1 EDDLILEATLSDG
14 RAALRRVKTAAA
26 LESALEALF
35 ELPPLPSI
43 PPRDTSGTHS
53 EVGARLDT
61 QDPAL
66 TSASASAP
74 APAPA
79 TIPPRDT
86 SGPHSEV
93 GARLDTQDPALAS
106 APAPALRIGV
116 DLGGLAAARIAGPG
130 PYTSAGVSGFAQLDV
145 GPWGLGVDARWDA
158 FEWISGDGPD
168 LEMATLA
175 LGLTIA
181 RRFRLRFGDVDAG
194 VVPRLVAETQSDSV
208 AAGENTLASTDIRG
222 AAFVRA
228 AFGHARPLRALVEV
242 DAELSP
248 NRVRHSYRLDP
259 GLPALP
265 AWSAGL
271 AVGFAWAEP

>member
-1 EDDLILEATLSDG
+1 
-14 RAALRRVKTAAA
+14 
-26 LESALEALF
+26 
-35 ELPPLPSI
+35 
-43 PPRDTSGTHS
+43 
-53 EVGARLDT
+53 VGARLDT
-61 QDPAL
+61 QDHAVDP
-66 TSASASAP
+66 SP
-74 APAPA
+74 APRSGAA
-79 TIPPRDT
+79 TNPPRDT

-93 GARLDTQDPALAS
+93 GARLDTQEPALAS
-106 APAPALRIGV
+106 APALKIGV

-158 FEWISGDGPD
+158 FEWISGAGPD

-208 AAGENTLASTDIRG
+208 GAGENTLANTDIRG

-228 AFGHARPLRALVEV
+228 AFGHGRPLRALVEL

-271 AVGFAWAEP
+271 GVGFAWAEP